1 MCPVQDVTHLP
12 GCTQAE
18 GVRGM
23 GSFFRVPPTNTLPLA
38 HSSIGYVSPAEAERR
53 YRERLALPEAA

>member
-1 MCPVQDVTHLP
+1 
-12 GCTQAE
+12 
-18 GVRGM
+18 M